1 MIYMATKSF
10 LKNIN
15 ITNRMSASSFIDALE
30 NAEGKGRKKVILD
43 RGVDTVKDTEQI
55 RKIFKR

>member
-1 MIYMATKSF
+1 MATKSF
-10 LKNIN
+10 SKNIN
-15 ITNRMSASSFIDALE
+15 ITNRMSGYSFIEALE
-30 NAEGKGRKKVILD
+30 NEEGKGKKKVILD